1 MPSQRPVWLSTLL
14 VLAFCLHVD
23 CYLQPSRPFSG
34 RNTFSKKA
42 NNYVVEPFSM
52 ATSSSDQ
59 DDNIDTIPE
68 DQKRFERGDLLRDAI
83 QRLAELSLED
93 YKWRSNLFKTKEADR
108 LLEQSLARI
117 RGEDAAYFRPMSAA
131 DNAIGPLGSL
141 EKSVVLWLSNVIDE
155 EGRRAQRIVSSDGQ
169 LLRPMDAGEEDL
181 GPLATLEKRA
191 TDFVQSILNSEN
203 ERVRT
208 GTLRPKDLEETVR
221 GPFGELELRAVFFL
235 REVEQSERLRM
246 KQSLLRRGEIVRPI
260 DVPGPLGEIEMA
272 VSEIFYAEG
281 KRARDLENNPGK
293 ASIRP
298 KDARLPGPIGEAE
311 LSAGNFL
318 EKLRNEE
325 SERLRS
331 IKRVFQDNRPMD
343 TDNNSFLGV
352 LETIVVGFA
361 RGPQL
366 FASVLKRVQELL
378 SSEPLDESDIDIVQ
392 DRKKV
397 KSSSSRSD
405 SDNSEE

>member
-1 MPSQRPVWLSTLL
+1 
-14 VLAFCLHVD
+14 
-23 CYLQPSRPFSG
+23 
-34 RNTFSKKA
+34 
-42 NNYVVEPFSM
+42 M
-52 ATSSSDQ
+52 AATSSDQ
-59 DDNIDTIPE
+59 DDNDTIPG
-68 DQKRFERGDLLRDAI
+68 DKKRLERGDLLRDAI

-93 YKWRSNLFKTKEADR
+93 YKWRSDLFKTKEADR

-117 RGEDAAYFRPMSAA
+117 TGEDAAYFRPMSAA
-131 DNAIGPLGSL
+131 DNAIGPLGRL
-141 EKSVVLWLSNVIDE
+141 ERAVVLWLSNVIDE

-169 LLRPMDAGEEDL
+169 LLRPMDAGDEDL

-191 TDFVQSILNSEN
+191 TDFIQSILNSEN

-235 REVEQSERLRM
+235 QEVEQSERMRM

-281 KRARDLENNPGK
+281 KRAKDLEMNPGK
-293 ASIRP
+293 AIRP

-318 EKLRNEE
+318 EKLRIEE
-325 SERLRS
+325 SERLRN
-331 IKRVFQDNRPMD
+331 IKRVFRENRPMD

-378 SSEPLDESDIDIVQ
+378 SSEPLEESDIEIVK
-392 DRKKV
+392 DRREV
-397 KSSSSRSD
+397 KSSSSRSK
-405 SDNSEE
+405 SDDSEE